1 MDNRIKEIRTNKSI
15 TQLALAKLSGV
26 SLAMIQALEQGN
38 RNLTS
43 GSLDQAIRISDVLGV
58 SILELVDW
66 QGYELMTA
74 ELEDKH
80 VESKE
85 EITHK

>member
-1 MDNRIKEIRTNKSI
+1 MDNRIKEIRIEKSI
-15 TQLALAKLSGV
+15 TQLTLAKLSGV
-26 SLAMIQALEQGN
+26 SLAMVQALEQGN

-74 ELEDKH
+74 EKEDQHADKQ
-80 VESKE
+80 V
-85 EITHK
+85 